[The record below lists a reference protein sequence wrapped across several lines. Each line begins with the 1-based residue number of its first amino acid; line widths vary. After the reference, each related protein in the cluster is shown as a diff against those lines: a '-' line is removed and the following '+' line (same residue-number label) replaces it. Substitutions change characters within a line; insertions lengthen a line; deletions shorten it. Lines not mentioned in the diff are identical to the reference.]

1 MPAATQV
8 LHFFKQS
15 LTGGALEAL
24 TAGSGDSGTFQ
35 DFTEKTPAFLAD
47 VRGIDTAHSMLVS
60 LIASRFHDQVLG
72 IAGYVPSGATLAPV
86 NRPVSI
92 SPPGVDQPIYPSDV
106 MTVQVLGTAA
116 DKAAVSLIVYYSDL
130 PGISAKMKTWD
141 QVKDHIVNQ
150 VGVQVTVDPSSL
162 AQGDWSTPVAISAA
176 GRRLDAGKY
185 YALMGFTGATPLG
198 VVGIS
203 AFETGNLRVGGPLL
217 ADADHDASLFKDLA
231 TLYGTALIPIIAGN
245 NQDNVKVY
253 AADPVKAATAMTVM
267 FAELDGPLP

>member
-1 MPAATQV
+1 MPAASQV
-8 LHFFKQS
+8 LNFFKQT
-15 LTGGALEAL
+15 LAGGVLEAL
-24 TAGSGDSGTFQ
+24 TPGSGDSNTFQ
-35 DFTEKTPAFLAD
+35 NFTMGSEAFLAE
-47 VRGIDTAHSMLVS
+47 VRAIDTAHSMLVS

-92 SPPGVDQPIYPSDV
+92 SPAGVDQPIYPSDV
-106 MTVQVLGTAA
+106 MTVQVLGTANDHA
-116 DKAAVSLIVYYSDL
+116 QVSVVVYYADL
-130 PGISAKMKTWD
+130 PGIAANLRTW
-141 QVKDHIVNQ
+141 QAVKPHVVNM

-162 AQGDWSTPVAISAA
+162 AQGDWSTPVSISAA

-198 VVGIS
+198 AVGVQ

-217 ADADHDASLFKDLA
+217 GDADHDSAIFKNLSE
-231 TLYGTALIPIIAGN
+231 LYGTALIPVIAGN
-245 NQDNVKVY
+245 NQDNVKVQ

-267 FAELDGPLP
+267 FAELDGPI